1 MKLKF
6 FRSQFFFN
14 DEYSPAF
21 ILNESHHESK
31 EISRFKCF
39 QKKFPTQAFDIIDFR
54 IFEKNEGS
62 TWCSAKNNRFF
73 CTCKHFGHFFD
84 YYEYDD
90 QFLYIF

>member
-39 QKKFPTQAFDIIDFR
+39 QKNFLRKLLILLTLESLKKMKALHGVLLKII
-54 IFEKNEGS
+54 G
-62 TWCSAKNNRFF
+62 
-73 CTCKHFGHFFD
+73 
-84 YYEYDD
+84 
-90 QFLYIF
+90 FLYMQTFWTLF